1 MSTIA
6 ELLRASRVMPVVTI
20 EDPEHAVSVA
30 KALLEAGLP
39 VMELML
45 RTPQALAALRAIT
58 RALPSM
64 KVGAGTVLDAAQM
77 RQAEEAGAAFTVAPG
92 ATPALYAAARRSKLA
107 FMPAIATPSELM
119 SALEEGHT
127 HCKLFPA
134 SVLGSTFAAA
144 LHGPFP
150 EARFCTTGGI
160 SRTNLREFL
169 GQPNVLT
176 VGCSW
181 IATPELIAAA
191 NWRQIHSNAEEACA
205 LADNVRG
212 VCY

>member
-1 MSTIA
+1 MSSIA
-6 ELLRASRVMPVVTI
+6 ELLRASRIMPVVTL
-20 EDPEHAVSVA
+20 EDPEHALPVA
-30 KALLEAGLP
+30 KALLEAGIP
-39 VMELML
+39 VIELML
-45 RTPQALAALRAIT
+45 RTPRSLEALRTIT
-58 RALPSM
+58 RALPSLQ
-64 KVGAGTVLDAAQM
+64 VGAGTVLNAAQM
-77 RQAEEAGAAFTVAPG
+77 QQATDAGAAFTVSPG
-92 ATPALYAAARRSKLA
+92 ATPALYAAARSSRLP
-107 FMPAIATPSELM
+107 FLPAVSTASELM
-119 SALEEGHT
+119 MALEEGYT

-134 SVLGSTFAAA
+134 AVLGSKAAAA

-150 EARFCTTGGI
+150 DARFCATGGI

-181 IATPELIAAA
+181 LATPELIAAG

-212 VCY
+212 VIY